1 LIRMLMR
8 CSGQAS
14 IACFTKTS
22 SGQLQRKGKERKGKE
37 RKGKERKGKE
47 RKERHV
53 ENFDG
58 CCETGE
64 AETVARVL
72 VETLSAYSGGSDT
85 VPPPAKL

>member
-1 LIRMLMR
+1 MFHQDKL
-8 CSGQAS
+8 GTVA
-14 IACFTKTS
+14 
-22 SGQLQRKGKERKGKE
+22 
-37 RKGKERKGKE
+37 KERKGKE

-53 ENFDG
+53 ENFNG

>member
-1 LIRMLMR
+1 MR

-22 SGQLQRKGKERKGKE
+22 SGQLQRKGKE